1 MIGLASS
8 DGEGEEIAGEFV
20 AATAALL

>member
-8 DGEGEEIAGEFV
+8 DAPVETQEEMLPRF
-20 AATAALL
+20 AADL